1 MSTLKGASPLKGDEM
16 RTFKRV
22 QATFKLFNY
31 KVAHSILDSNLKS
44 NRNGAVLS
52 HSETTV
58 TLHNRVKIFS
68 GRC

>member
-44 NRNGAVLS
+44 NRNGAVQS
-52 HSETTV
+52 NRHSTQ
-58 TLHNRVKIFS
+58 
-68 GRC
+68 